1 MKKKIL
7 IFLIAIVVLGLTA
20 GAYAIK
26 LNSNANAAKTEHC
39 NMDCC
44 KNHDGSTTASTET
57 KDSCCGMENC
67 CKDGH
72 CSMDGDCCKNCCE
85 GNDNCPMKNKQSA
98 SNEPAA
104 DMSNVVVAGSEDNCC
119 QPGADCCNGGSC
131 CKKG

>member
-1 MKKKIL
+1 MKKKIVIL
-7 IFLIAIVVLGLTA
+7 LIAIVVLGLSA

-26 LNSNANAAKTEHC
+26 LNRDAQATNTAHC

-44 KNHDGSTTASTET
+44 KKHDGTTAATADA

-72 CSMDGDCCKNCCE
+72 CSMGGDCCKDCC
-85 GNDNCPMKNKQSA
+85 GSDGNCPMKHKQTASA
-98 SNEPAA
+98 ETT
-104 DMSNVVVAGSEDNCC
+104 DMKNVVVAGGGEDCC
-119 QPGADCCNGGSC
+119 KPGADCCKGGSC